1 LLHIT
6 QAAAP
11 RLRAAGFAPERHEE
25 RLTYAFVR
33 GNDVVDLPA
42 PDLLGKREKL
52 TTVPPLPPAR
62 AGRPGSL
69 PATK

>member
-1 LLHIT
+1 MT

-11 RLRAAGFAPERHEE
+11 RLRAAGFVPDCHEE
-25 RLTYAFVR
+25 RLTYAFLR
-33 GNDVVDLPA
+33 GNDVVALPA

-52 TTVPPLPPAR
+52 TTVPPLLPRPR
-62 AGRPGSL
+62 SRPGSL

>member
-1 LLHIT
+1 MPTGSRLL
-6 QAAAP
+6 
-11 RLRAAGFAPERHEE
+11 PERHEE

-69 PATK
+69 AATK

>member
-1 LLHIT
+1 MT

-11 RLRAAGFAPERHEE
+11 RLRTAGFAPERHEE

-42 PDLLGKREKL
+42 PDLLGKREKR

-69 PATK
+69 AATK